1 MSQPTIIPTEKKVR
15 KPRRD
20 CKYTLNE
27 RAIIAIYKDK
37 YQSETTSAGRGHIF
51 RSNILLAI
59 FNYWTETGKINDI
72 RQDIE
77 SEAKVQI

>member
-27 RAIIAIYKDK
+27 RAIIAVYKDK
-37 YQSETTSAGRGHIF
+37 YQSETTSAGCGHIF
-51 RSNILLAI
+51 RSNILPAI

-72 RQDIE
+72 WQDIE